1 MLGQKIYKMLVDFKS
16 LNKNSRVWVF
26 QSVTLI
32 DNYIVE
38 NIKEKLKLFLS
49 EWKSHQNNVTSSFEI
64 ISNTF
69 IIIAADENNLVS
81 GCSIDSLVNFVKELE
96 NTHDLQLL
104 DKFHVKFIKNG
115 EIHTLHLNDFK
126 ILCKKLKSD
135 EKLVVYNNLINNI
148 YELENNWK
156 VDIRN
161 SWHNRFLI

>member
-1 MLGQKIYKMLVDFKS
+1 MLVDFKS

-32 DNYIVE
+32 DDHIVE
-38 NIKEKLKLFLS
+38 TIKEKLILFLS
-49 EWKSHQNNVTSSFEI
+49 KWKSHQNNVKSSFEI

-69 IIIAADENNLVS
+69 IIIAVDENNLVS
-81 GCSIDSLVNFVKELE
+81 GCSIDSLMNFVKGLE

-115 EIHTLHLNDFK
+115 EIHTLHLNSFK

-148 YELENNWK
+148 NELENNWK